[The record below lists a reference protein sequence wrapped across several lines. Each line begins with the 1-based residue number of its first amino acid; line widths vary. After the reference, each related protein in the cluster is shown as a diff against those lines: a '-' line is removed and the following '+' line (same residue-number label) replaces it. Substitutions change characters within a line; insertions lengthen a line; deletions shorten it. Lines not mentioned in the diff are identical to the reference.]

1 MIPVRGER
9 REDRAWAALAQV
21 ADPEIPVLSVIDLGI
36 VRRVALRADDV
47 LEVGLSPTYSGCPAS
62 EVIHDTVESALTD
75 AGLQPFQVVSVLSP
89 AWSSAWITAAG
100 RAKLQAYGIAPPAH
114 AAAHPGRLMRGDRPI
129 ACPRCGSSDTEC
141 VSEFGSTPCKALH
154 RCHGCL
160 EPFDY
165 FKCI

>member
-1 MIPVRGER
+1 VIPLQSQS
-9 REDRAWAALAQV
+9 REERAWAALASV

-36 VRRVALRADDV
+36 VRRVGVRADDV

-62 EVIHDTVESALTD
+62 EVIRDSVERALTD
-75 AGLQPFQVVSVLSP
+75 AGLQPLQIVSVLSP
-89 AWSSAWITAAG
+89 AWSSVWITPAG
-100 RAKLQAYGIAPPAH
+100 RTKLHAYGIAPPAH
-114 AAAHPGRLMRGDRPI
+114 PAAHPRQLLRGDRPI